1 MQITMN
7 QEELV
12 QAMNFRPKIL
22 TELYLLKQEMTYV
35 ENIVQRH
42 SSQEVKKAIAGFVKR
57 TAESIKELQAAGI
70 SLEKF
75 DAAYM
80 HKS

>member
-1 MQITMN
+1 MKVTMN

-12 QAMNFRPKIL
+12 HAMNLRPKIL
-22 TELYLLKQEMTYV
+22 TELYLLKQELTYV
-35 ENIVQRH
+35 EDIVQRH
-42 SSQEVKKAIAGFVKR
+42 SPQEVKKAIEGFVKR

-70 SLEKF
+70 SLENF
-75 DAAYM
+75 AAAYM